1 MYKEELKVTQ
11 EKKRIGSNFLG
22 ILNDL
27 KRRPEDA
34 ARELEL
40 SLDYINGIIEGK
52 NELTSEIVTKATK
65 VWPVNARDFY
75 VMHDDCETG
84 VKLMR
89 REESEKSSRI
99 MNRAGKPYY
108 EYRDTAM
115 SSVGPFRPEWIEE
128 LCIVGDNDPN
138 NPDVQWNNGHFM
150 HQFTYFIGN
159 VNFYY
164 IGQDGEKKIAI
175 MNTGD
180 SNYITPFTP
189 HSFATRRDAKTN
201 GLILA
206 LTYGNN
212 LTGDIQQEL
221 SALGIES
228 GSEFATDFSTK
239 EKATQSLLKIH
250 MENATIDIEELS
262 KRTGIH
268 VERLDSFLIKGTI
281 PTASEFVEIAK
292 SLNINVRDLLPPD
305 KITEKVIVHY
315 HHNARCWEYP
325 KSKAYRITELAS
337 TPLLPFSKAIEIDVL
352 KEDDN
357 NFDLKVGLHQY
368 GYNVGNSE
376 FKLSWKINDSIH
388 SEIIRPNDSFYIKPF
403 VLHSFRGKG
412 KALILRIGGK
422 VSGDPQREL
431 SIIGKKNTHR
441 AINETIQW
449 FDIKGKN

>member
-75 VMHDDCETG
+75 VMHNDCKTG

-128 LCIVGDNDPN
+128 LCIVEDNDPN

-189 HSFATRRDAKTN
+189 HSFATRKGAKTN

-221 SALGIES
+221 SVLGIES

-250 MENATIDIEELS
+250 IENATIDIEELS

-281 PTASEFVEIAK
+281 PTASEFIEIAK

-315 HHNARCWEYP
+315 HHNAKCWEYP

-337 TPLLPFSKAIEIDVL
+337 TPILPFSKAVEIDVL

-449 FDIKGKN
+449 FDAKGRN

>member
-75 VMHDDCETG
+75 VMHDDCTTG

-128 LCIVGDNDPN
+128 LCIVEDNDPN

-189 HSFATRRDAKTN
+189 HSFATRRGAKTN

-221 SALGIES
+221 SVLGIES

-281 PTASEFVEIAK
+281 PIASEFVEIAK

-315 HHNARCWEYP
+315 HQKARNWGYPESNAYN
-325 KSKAYRITELAS
+325 ITELAS
-337 TPLLPFSKAIEIDVL
+337 TPSLPFSKAIEIDVL

-376 FKLSWKINDSIH
+376 FKLSWKINDSVH

-403 VLHSFRGKG
+403 VSHSFRGKG

-441 AINETIQW
+441 AINETMQW
-449 FDIKGKN
+449 FNTKGKN

>member
-11 EKKRIGSNFLG
+11 EKKRIGNNFLG

-34 ARELEL
+34 AKELDI
-40 SLDYINGIIEGK
+40 SLDHVNGIIEGK
-52 NELTSEIVTKATK
+52 NELTSEIITKAIK
-65 VWPVNARDFY
+65 VWPVNARDFHIMY
-75 VMHDDCETG
+75 DDCTTG
-84 VKLMR
+84 VKIMR
-89 REESEKSSRI
+89 KEESEKSSRI

-128 LCIVGDNDPN
+128 LCIVEDNDLN

-189 HSFATRRDAKTN
+189 HSFATRKGAKTN

-221 SALGIES
+221 SVLGIES

-250 MENATIDIEELS
+250 IENATIDIEELS

-315 HHNARCWEYP
+315 HRNARCWEYP

-337 TPLLPFSKAIEIDVL
+337 TSILPFSKAIEIDVL
-352 KEDDN
+352 KENDN

-412 KALILRIGGK
+412 RALILRIGGK

-449 FDIKGKN
+449 FDTKGKN